1 MARHALGKGRGSGLD
16 ASRPCSSGFFLGTH
30 INVVSKQHNKF
41 LMPDEHSKPETPLIR
56 VEHLTKHFAQKSG
69 MWGDGSAVVRAAEDV
84 SFHINAGET
93 LGLVGE
99 SGSGKSTTGRLLLRL
114 IEPTRGQA
122 FYNGRDVFKLTPG
135 ELRAVRSEMQIVFQ
149 DPYGAFNPR
158 MTVGNIIGEALELR
172 GIKTRSER
180 DREVARFLET
190 VQMPANIS
198 TRYPHEFSGGQRQ
211 RIGIARALAV
221 EPRFIVADEP
231 VSALDVS
238 TQAEIVNLLLDLQ
251 TRLNLTMLFISHDLS
266 VVRVLCDRVA
276 VMFAG
281 RILELADAPALFQNP
296 LQPYTRELLAAVPI
310 PDPQHARGRDARRME
325 APNNA
330 APAAISTRVASPH
343 VAATNAKSAV
353 AAQQARGCPYA
364 GRCPYTMDI
373 CREQM
378 PPLVD
383 YAPRL
388 DEEKPHFA
396 ACHHVE
402 QNLQRAERNLD

>member
-1 MARHALGKGRGSGLD
+1 
-16 ASRPCSSGFFLGTH
+16 
-30 INVVSKQHNKF
+30 
-41 LMPDEHSKPETPLIR
+41 LIR
-56 VEHLTKHFAQKSG
+56 VAHLTKHFAQKSG
-69 MWGDGSAVVRAAEDV
+69 MWGDGSAVVRAVEDV

-93 LGLVGE
+93 LALVGE

-114 IEPTRGQA
+114 IEPTSGHA
-122 FYNGRDVFKLTPG
+122 FYNERDVFKMTPG
-135 ELRAVRSEMQIVFQ
+135 ELRAVRREMQIVFQ

-172 GIKTRSER
+172 GIKTRGER

-296 LQPYTRELLAAVPI
+296 LQPYTQELLAAVPI
-310 PDPQHARGRDARRME
+310 PDPQHARGRNLHRE
-325 APNNA
+325 STLPNGTVAPMSTH
-330 APAAISTRVASPH
+330 APTGATAQTRPAS
-343 VAATNAKSAV
+343 VAASARLSLCRALSLYNGYLPRTDAASGRLRAATGRRKTPFRRLPPGRTKSAGSH
-353 AAQQARGCPYA
+353 AQ
-364 GRCPYTMDI
+364 
-373 CREQM
+373 
-378 PPLVD
+378 
-383 YAPRL
+383 PRL
-388 DEEKPHFA
+388 KTPCRLQFSRHKTAMMEQIRCKMQFSSRIQLRVRGLGSA
-396 ACHHVE
+396 AF
-402 QNLQRAERNLD
+402 